1 MYFFSF
7 NNSSLIMII
16 CDITKIIFK
25 CTPKANKKSHK
36 HKSSCN
42 GGVHA
47 QNDKIAIYILFYFLI
62 HNRIFR

>member
-1 MYFFSF
+1 
-7 NNSSLIMII
+7 MII